1 MNNRNIKFVFLLL
14 LLLMFFVIFNSP
26 ISRNINNKYKFKEE
40 NIEDNNNN
48 NNKNEDNKIND
59 NENNNNNNIKKD
71 NFIKKNFFGNNYI
84 INKQG
89 KKIKISDE
97 KVLKEYPF
105 PLIDLKTRYN
115 TYFFEPMT
123 SMYKKFP
130 DVGKRV
136 HYCKDLNNPNG
147 DNVTVT
153 FQSMYPSHEPTL
165 QIYFNHYF
173 DFPPEEIPSSP
184 PSPTIPRVLHS
195 LEPPYQ
201 RFCTIYEHCSN
212 KFNWSISYERTADIR
227 TGHCDDEEIFQ
238 ILPWELD
245 TFVMENKT
253 KFAREFNNK
262 FKNLEINNNNNSNN
276 SSSNVQQ
283 HNDHHPLASW
293 FCSKCNIHLI
303 SNRFEYV
310 REMMKYIN
318 IDSYGSCLNNV
329 KQTEKTGRF
338 ASDAMDVKQSLI
350 NNYKFYLAF
359 ESCNCLDYTTEKAL
373 HALKVGTVPV
383 VMAHPQT
390 LKYLPEG
397 SFIYTGDFNSVRDLT
412 NYLKYLDTNTEE
424 YLKYFNWR
432 FNQSIIEKWRTIND
446 YPFRPNSRNWVCPL
460 FHHYQNWKNGKIHSQ
475 TLHSTPYND
484 LCLPPN
490 IIKI

>member
-14 LLLMFFVIFNSP
+14 VIIMFFLFSISP
-26 ISRNINNKYKFKEE
+26 ISKNKKDNYKNNQDTNNINTD
-40 NIEDNNNN
+40 NIIYSDNNNN
-48 NNKNEDNKIND
+48 NNNQNK
-59 NENNNNNNIKKD
+59 EEKD
-71 NFIKKNFFGNNYI
+71 NIIKKNFFGNNFI
-84 INKQG
+84 TNKQG
-89 KKIKISDE
+89 KNIKVADE

-105 PLIDLKTRYN
+105 QSIDLKTRYN

-123 SMYKKFP
+123 PMYKKFP
-130 DVGKRV
+130 DIGKRI
-136 HYCKDLNNPNG
+136 HQCKDLNSKNG
-147 DNVTVT
+147 ENVTIA

-173 DFPPEEIPSSP
+173 DFPPEEIPSLP
-184 PSPTIPRVLHS
+184 PSSTVPRVLHS

-201 RFCTIYEHCSN
+201 RFCTLYEHCAN

-245 TFVMENKT
+245 KFVMENKT
-253 KFAREFNNK
+253 KFSRENQNGQPQSQSHQQQQQQSHTNNY
-262 FKNLEINNNNNSNN
+262 
-276 SSSNVQQ
+276 
-283 HNDHHPLASW
+283 PLASW

-303 SNRFEYV
+303 SNRLEYV
-310 REMMKYIN
+310 KEMMKYIGV
-318 IDSYGSCLNNV
+318 DSYGSCLNNK
-329 KQTEKTGRF
+329 KQSEKTGRF
-338 ASDAMDVKQSLI
+338 ASDAMDVKQSI
-350 NNYKFYLAF
+350 ISNYKFYLAF
-359 ESCNCLDYTTEKAL
+359 ESCNCLDYTTEKTL

-383 VMAHPQT
+383 VMGHPQT

-397 SFIYTGDFNSVRDLT
+397 SFIYTGDFNSVKDLT
-412 NYLKYLDTNTEE
+412 NYLKYLDNNNEE

-432 FNQSIIEKWRTIND
+432 FNQSIIEKWRSVND

-460 FHHYQNWKNGKIHSQ
+460 FHHYQKWKNGKIHSQ

>member
-1 MNNRNIKFVFLLL
+1 
-14 LLLMFFVIFNSP
+14 MFFVFFNSP
-26 ISRNINNKYKFKEE
+26 ISRTINKRNKNKEDNININNYSNKNQDNHLINSIDNNE
-40 NIEDNNNN
+40 NNNDNNNN
-48 NNKNEDNKIND
+48 IDNY
-59 NENNNNNNIKKD
+59 
-71 NFIKKNFFGNNYI
+71 IKKNFFGFNYL

-89 KKIKISDE
+89 KKIKVADE
-97 KVLKEYPF
+97 KVIKDYPF
-105 PLIDLKTRYN
+105 PSIDLKTRYN

-147 DNVTVT
+147 ENVTIT

-184 PSPTIPRVLHS
+184 PSPSVPRVLHS

-201 RFCTIYEHCSN
+201 RFCTLYEHCAN

-245 TFVMENKT
+245 KFVMENKT
-253 KFAREFNNK
+253 KFAREF
-262 FKNLEINNNNNSNN
+262 
-276 SSSNVQQ
+276 SSNIGGSSQQ
-283 HNDHHPLASW
+283 QQQQQQQQQNNHHPLASW

-303 SNRFEYV
+303 SNRLEYV
-310 REMMKYIN
+310 KEMMKYIGV
-318 IDSYGSCLNNV
+318 DSYGSCLNNI
-329 KQTEKTGRF
+329 KQSEKTGRF
-338 ASDAMDVKQSLI
+338 ASDAMDVKQSI
-350 NNYKFYLAF
+350 ISNYKFYLAF
-359 ESCNCLDYTTEKAL
+359 ESCNCLDYTTEKIL

-397 SFIYTGDFNSVRDLT
+397 SFIYTGDFNSVKDLT
-412 NYLKYLDTNTEE
+412 KYLKYLDTNTEE

-432 FNQSIIEKWRTIND
+432 FNQSIIEKWRTVND